1 MKWLNGLESSLIAL
15 ESESLPEDRTS
26 LEMLISDHREFMEN
40 TTKRQDEVDQVCKAR
55 QMKPIR
61 DVRKVMKNKSSM

>member
-1 MKWLNGLESSLIAL
+1 MNGLESSLIAL

-40 TTKRQDEVDQVCKAR
+40 TAKRQDEVDQVCKAR
-55 QMKPIR
+55 QIKPMKDI
-61 DVRKVMKNKSSM
+61 RKVTKNKQSM